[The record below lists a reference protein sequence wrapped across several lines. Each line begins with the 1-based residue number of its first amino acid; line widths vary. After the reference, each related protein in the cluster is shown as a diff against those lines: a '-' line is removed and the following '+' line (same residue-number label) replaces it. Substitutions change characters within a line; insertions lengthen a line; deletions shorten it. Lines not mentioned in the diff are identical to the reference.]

1 METQLPSSSGH
12 YCQITP
18 QSCKSIQM
26 KTWHLELQQLFYNH
40 EAMNST
46 VKSQCSRNS
55 EAEDALGL
63 QELPTSR
70 PGS

>member
-1 METQLPSSSGH
+1 MTSKHRKPGILPLPFS
-12 YCQITP
+12 
-18 QSCKSIQM
+18 SCKSIQM
-26 KTWHLELQQLFYNH
+26 RTWHLELQQLFYNH

-46 VKSQCSRNS
+46 VKSQCSRNI

-70 PGS
+70 PES